1 MTITRLAV
9 GAATL
14 SFEDT
19 EGGRLS
25 LSLDGRELLQGSAAL
40 HVVADGTR
48 YEGWIAP
55 QAELRGGA
63 LVVDGEI
70 GSGVAAQLAISTPSA
85 GDATFEFALTLSNRG
100 YKPVRI
106 SEADAF
112 AGRLVAGAWQGLSF
126 TSKWGEEF
134 EPAPFTVEG
143 EREIDCRSG
152 RSSLGHNPFLSLS
165 SSLGAL
171 ALAPVWSGN
180 WHIKLSPSA
189 GGVDVRAGISPW
201 RFWAD
206 LAPGQVFEAPSVLV
220 AVGTDLDAATLALTR
235 AVGATL
241 PRSAVSEE
249 VPLEWNHWWPYED
262 KEINEEVF
270 LANAALATELGFKV
284 SPLDAGWFGAADTDT
299 FWWDI
304 RGDFGKENRARFP
317 HGIAA
322 LADAVR
328 GRGQRFGIW
337 MEIEAVGLKADVRR
351 EHPELMARR
360 DDDPPEA
367 PLEADDPGFLGYVCL
382 GSEAGRAHVR
392 NLLDTLVAKTKCEWI
407 KVDFNL
413 DPEAGCSCVEHGH
426 GAGDGLYAHYRGL
439 YAIFDEFRAKH
450 PEVLLEACA
459 SGGLR
464 VDAGIARHVHCMFL
478 SDPDWVPHHLALVHG
493 TSHLLPPAAM
503 LHWPMSEWRGKHP
516 QQTLH
521 LTDPALTPEV
531 FDAILRSGFMHRFG
545 LSWRLPNLPARWRE
559 RLKAHLVLY
568 RENVVP
574 LLRRGDLLRL
584 SDAPRRQGG
593 GETQPKFQLSH
604 DDRHLLLGFS
614 LGPFGATYGLAGDP
628 DLVIV
633 PRALV
638 PDRRYRL
645 RELVADGAGEAI
657 VRSGAEWMAQGLR
670 SPSAWSYAGM
680 LEPA

>member
-152 RSSLGHNPFLSLS
+152 RSSLGHNPFLGLS

-270 LANAALATELGFKV
+270 LANAALASELGFMV
-284 SPLDAGWFGAADTDT
+284 SSLDAGWFGAADTDT

-304 RGDFGKENRARFP
+304 RGDFG
-317 HGIAA
+317 
-322 LADAVR
+322 
-328 GRGQRFGIW
+328 
-337 MEIEAVGLKADVRR
+337 
-351 EHPELMARR
+351 
-360 DDDPPEA
+360 
-367 PLEADDPGFLGYVCL
+367 
-382 GSEAGRAHVR
+382 
-392 NLLDTLVAKTKCEWI
+392 
-407 KVDFNL
+407 
-413 DPEAGCSCVEHGH
+413 
-426 GAGDGLYAHYRGL
+426 
-439 YAIFDEFRAKH
+439 
-450 PEVLLEACA
+450 
-459 SGGLR
+459 
-464 VDAGIARHVHCMFL
+464 
-478 SDPDWVPHHLALVHG
+478 
-493 TSHLLPPAAM
+493 
-503 LHWPMSEWRGKHP
+503 
-516 QQTLH
+516 
-521 LTDPALTPEV
+521 
-531 FDAILRSGFMHRFG
+531 
-545 LSWRLPNLPARWRE
+545 
-559 RLKAHLVLY
+559 
-568 RENVVP
+568 
-574 LLRRGDLLRL
+574 
-584 SDAPRRQGG
+584 
-593 GETQPKFQLSH
+593 
-604 DDRHLLLGFS
+604 
-614 LGPFGATYGLAGDP
+614 
-628 DLVIV
+628 
-633 PRALV
+633 
-638 PDRRYRL
+638 
-645 RELVADGAGEAI
+645 
-657 VRSGAEWMAQGLR
+657 
-670 SPSAWSYAGM
+670 
-680 LEPA
+680 